1 MPSRACV
8 LRLALPFISRSVSE
22 PQCPQGS
29 TAISTNRV
37 PGRTS
42 RDNAQAHSET
52 INKGGFV
59 SFSLGLKSPF
69 VEKRAIPWGLT
80 HMKLWHKPPCLTAA
94 GFDIFWI
101 QEDVHL
107 KTALGWPR
115 QYSVKYQLRTNSHE
129 VARKLPL
136 EPRPLVPE
144 RDQLL
149 VVNSLTQSHL
159 YLPLESSPP
168 PV

>member
-1 MPSRACV
+1 MVISCMHAVWLTGTSATLGRAVPSTACV

-22 PQCPQGS
+22 PQCPQRS

-37 PGRTS
+37 PGRMS

-69 VEKRAIPWGLT
+69 VEKRAVPRGLT
-80 HMKLWHKPPCLTAA
+80 HMKPWHKPPCLTAA

-101 QEDVHL
+101 QEEVHL
-107 KTALGWPR
+107 R
-115 QYSVKYQLRTNSHE
+115 QLWVGLAILSK
-129 VARKLPL
+129 
-136 EPRPLVPE
+136 VPTLH
-144 RDQLL
+144 Q
-149 VVNSLTQSHL
+149 Q
-159 YLPLESSPP
+159 P
-168 PV
+168 